1 MEQADM
7 ISASAAQV
15 QKNFNEYE
23 EKAGRDGRRPSYLV
37 SEELFKDM
45 ISSYRKAIPVEALSD
60 SVLALLEKAQ
70 VQTDEPYNL
79 DDIPEIDD
87 APSPSF

>member
-1 MEQADM
+1 MT
-7 ISASAAQV
+7 
-15 QKNFNEYE
+15 
-23 EKAGRDGRRPSYLV
+23 
-37 SEELFKDM
+37 
-45 ISSYRKAIPVEALSD
+45 SSYRRAFPVEALSE
-60 SVLALLEKAQ
+60 SAFALLEKAQ